1 MNDAKMLAAPIRL
14 YMYVPYWSCDRY
26 IFKSR
31 FASKRSFTVTI
42 TVNVPMYYNVSDQQ
56 GMVVLSVLFT
66 CVCVWT
72 LHIAV
77 WQKVSIFIATEPT
90 GSKRRLNR
98 PFLGCPWSCLP
109 QIHVPATQP
118 PHTICNVQMQTQLT
132 VLTRHSSPP
141 QMSGLWELY
150 IKK

>member
-1 MNDAKMLAAPIRL
+1 MNDAKMSAAPIRL
-14 YMYVPYWSCDRY
+14 YMHVPYWSCDRY
-26 IFKSR
+26 IFKR

-72 LHIAV
+72 SHITV

-98 PFLGCPWSCLP
+98 PFLDNPWSCLP

-141 QMSGLWELY
+141 PQMSGLWELY